1 VLINLYQSKK
11 YDIIQKKL
19 LGETNMNAKEITA
32 LFLLAALWGASFLF
46 MRIASPAIGP
56 VLTIELRVLI
66 AGIVLL
72 LYAWLFKKSIEL
84 KAYWKEYLIV
94 GALNAAIPF
103 TLIAAATLHL
113 TASLAAVLNS
123 TTPLFTA
130 LASRWFLHEPLHAK
144 KWIGI
149 ALGIVGVFVL
159 VGWSPVPLSM
169 QTVFSALLSVLA
181 AFSYG
186 CGGVYAKKTFT
197 GVPPLSLSIG
207 QQLGAAFVLI
217 PFTVFHIPTK
227 PVSSV
232 VVYSILGLAVF
243 CTAIA
248 YLFYF
253 YLLANVGPTKTLS
266 VTFLVP
272 VFGVIWGMIFL
283 HEKITIG
290 MIGGLAM
297 ILTSIFLMSD
307 VKISIKRQQCL
318 KG

>member
-1 VLINLYQSKK
+1 
-11 YDIIQKKL
+11 
-19 LGETNMNAKEITA
+19 MNTKEITA

-46 MRIASPAIGP
+46 MRIASPVIGP

-72 LYAWLFKKSIEL
+72 LYVWMFKKSVKL
-84 KAYWKEYLIV
+84 KAYWKQYLIV

-113 TASLAAVLNS
+113 PASIAAILNS

-130 LASRWFLHEPLHAK
+130 LTSRWFLYEPLDAK

-149 ALGIVGVFVL
+149 GLGIAGVFAL

-169 QTVFSALLSVLA
+169 QTVFSALLSILA

-186 CGGVYAKKTFT
+186 CGGVYAKKAFT
-197 GVPPLSLSIG
+197 GVSSLSLSIG

-217 PFTVFHIPTK
+217 PLTVFYIPTK
-227 PVSSV
+227 PVSPV
-232 VVYSILGLAVF
+232 VVYSVLGLAIF

-290 MIGGLAM
+290 MLGGLAI
-297 ILTSIFLMSD
+297 ILTSIFLLSD
-307 VKISIKRQQCL
+307 VKITVKRQEYI

>member
-1 VLINLYQSKK
+1 
-11 YDIIQKKL
+11 
-19 LGETNMNAKEITA
+19 MNAKEIAA

-66 AGIVLL
+66 AGIALL
-72 LYAWLFKKSIEL
+72 LYAWMFKKSVEL

-94 GALNAAIPF
+94 GVLNAAIPF

-113 TASLAAVLNS
+113 PASVAAILNS

-130 LASRWFLHEPLHAK
+130 LVSRWFLHEPLYAK
-144 KWIGI
+144 KWISI
-149 ALGIVGVFVL
+149 VLGTVGVFAL
-159 VGWSPVPLSM
+159 VGWSPVPLSV
-169 QTVFSALLSVLA
+169 QTVFSALLSILA

-186 CGGVYAKKTFT
+186 CGGVYAKKAFA
-197 GVPPLSLSIG
+197 GVSSLSLSIG
-207 QQLGAAFVLI
+207 QQLGAAAVLT
-217 PFTVFHIPTK
+217 PLTVFAIPTK
-227 PVSSV
+227 PVSALV
-232 VVYSILGLAVF
+232 VFSILGLAVF

-253 YLLANVGPTKTLS
+253 YLLANVGPTKASS

-290 MIGGLAM
+290 MIGGLM
-297 ILTSIFLMSD
+297 IILTSIFLLSD
-307 VKISIKRQQCL
+307 VKISIKHQQYL

>member
-1 VLINLYQSKK
+1 
-11 YDIIQKKL
+11 
-19 LGETNMNAKEITA
+19 MNAKELTA

-46 MRIASPAIGP
+46 MRISSPVIGP
-56 VLTIELRVLI
+56 VLTIELRVLL

-72 LYAWLFKKSIEL
+72 LYAWLFKKAMNI
-84 KAYWKEYLIV
+84 KQHWKEYLII

-103 TLIAAATLHL
+103 TFIATATLHL
-113 TASLAAVLNS
+113 NASLAAIFNS

-130 LASRWFLHEPLHAK
+130 LASLFFLKEPLNAK

-149 ALGIVGVFVL
+149 VFGTFGVFVL
-159 VGWSPVPLSM
+159 MGWSPVPFSI
-169 QTVFSALLSVLA
+169 QTTLSALLSILA
-181 AFSYG
+181 ALSYG
-186 CGGVYAKKTFT
+186 CAGVYAKKALT
-197 GVPPLSLSIG
+197 GVSSLSLAIG
-207 QQLGAAFVLI
+207 QQLGASILLLPLAIV
-217 PFTVFHIPTK
+217 HIPTK
-227 PVSSV
+227 PVSSTV
-232 VVYSILGLAVF
+232 IYSVLGLAIF

-290 MIGGLAM
+290 MIAGLAI
-297 ILTSIFLMSD
+297 ILTSIFLLSD
-307 VKISIKRQQCL
+307 IKIAVKRQESL

>member
-1 VLINLYQSKK
+1 
-11 YDIIQKKL
+11 
-19 LGETNMNAKEITA
+19 MNAKEMA
-32 LFLLAALWGASFLF
+32 SLFLLAALWGASFLF
-46 MRIASPAIGP
+46 MRIASPVIGP

-72 LYAWLFKKSIEL
+72 LYVWMFKKSVEL
-84 KAYWKEYLIV
+84 KAYWKQYLIV

-103 TLIAAATLHL
+103 TLIATATLHL
-113 TASLAAVLNS
+113 PASVAAILNS

-130 LASRWFLHEPLHAK
+130 LTSRWFLHEPLYAK

-149 ALGIVGVFVL
+149 GLDIIGVFAL
-159 VGWSPVPLSM
+159 VGWSPVSLST
-169 QTVFSALLSVLA
+169 QTIVSTLLSILA

-186 CGGVYAKKTFT
+186 CGGVYAKKTFA
-197 GVPPLSLSIG
+197 GVSSLSLSIG
-207 QQLGAAFVLI
+207 QQLGAAAVLI
-217 PFTVFHIPTK
+217 PLVAFDMPTK
-227 PVSSV
+227 QVSTL

-283 HEKITIG
+283 HEKISIG
-290 MIGGLAM
+290 MIGGLAV
-297 ILTSIFLMSD
+297 ILTSIFLLSD
-307 VKISIKRQQCL
+307 VKIAVKRQEYI

>member
-1 VLINLYQSKK
+1 
-11 YDIIQKKL
+11 
-19 LGETNMNAKEITA
+19 MNAKEITA

-46 MRIASPAIGP
+46 MRITSPVIGP

-66 AGIVLL
+66 AGLVLL
-72 LYAWLFKKSIEL
+72 LYVWMFKKSIEL
-84 KAYWKEYLIV
+84 KAYWKQYLIV

-113 TASLAAVLNS
+113 PASVAAILNS

-130 LASRWFLHEPLHAK
+130 LVSRWFLHEPLYAK

-149 ALGIVGVFVL
+149 GFGIVGVFAL

-169 QTVFSALLSVLA
+169 QTVFSALLSILA

-186 CGGVYAKKTFT
+186 CGGVYAKKAFT
-197 GVPPLSLSIG
+197 GVSSLSLSIG

-217 PFTVFHIPTK
+217 PLAAFAIPTK
-227 PVSSV
+227 PVSPLVIYSV
-232 VVYSILGLAVF
+232 LGLAVF

-290 MIGGLAM
+290 MLGGLAV
-297 ILTSIFLMSD
+297 ILTSIFLLSD
-307 VKISIKRQQCL
+307 VKIIVKRQEYI

>member
-1 VLINLYQSKK
+1 
-11 YDIIQKKL
+11 
-19 LGETNMNAKEITA
+19 MNTKEISA

-46 MRIASPAIGP
+46 MRIASPVIGP

-66 AGIVLL
+66 AGLVLL
-72 LYAWLFKKSIEL
+72 LYVWMFKKSIEL
-84 KAYWKEYLIV
+84 KAYWKQYLIV

-113 TASLAAVLNS
+113 PASVAAILNS

-130 LASRWFLHEPLHAK
+130 LVSRWFLHEPLYAK

-149 ALGIVGVFVL
+149 GLGIVGVFAL

-169 QTVFSALLSVLA
+169 QTVFSALLSILA

-186 CGGVYAKKTFT
+186 CGGVYAKKAFT
-197 GVPPLSLSIG
+197 GVSSLSLSIG

-217 PFTVFHIPTK
+217 PLTVFYIPTK
-227 PVSSV
+227 PVSPV
-232 VVYSILGLAVF
+232 VVYSVLGLAVF

-253 YLLANVGPTKTLS
+253 YLLANAGPTKTLS

-290 MIGGLAM
+290 MLGGLAI
-297 ILTSIFLMSD
+297 ILTSIFLLSD
-307 VKISIKRQQCL
+307 VKITVKRQEYI

>member
-1 VLINLYQSKK
+1 
-11 YDIIQKKL
+11 
-19 LGETNMNAKEITA
+19 MNTKEISA

-46 MRIASPAIGP
+46 MRIASPVIGP

-66 AGIVLL
+66 AGLVLL
-72 LYAWLFKKSIEL
+72 LYVWMFKKSVEL
-84 KAYWKEYLIV
+84 KAYWKQYLIV

-113 TASLAAVLNS
+113 PASVAAILNS

-130 LASRWFLHEPLHAK
+130 LVSRWFLHEPLDAK

-149 ALGIVGVFVL
+149 GLGIAGVFAL

-169 QTVFSALLSVLA
+169 QTVFSALLSILA

-186 CGGVYAKKTFT
+186 CGGVYAKKAFT
-197 GVPPLSLSIG
+197 GVSSLSLSIG
-207 QQLGAAFVLI
+207 QQLGAAVVLI
-217 PFTVFHIPTK
+217 PLAAFDIPTK
-227 PVSSV
+227 QVSPL

-290 MIGGLAM
+290 MIGGLAI
-297 ILTSIFLMSD
+297 ILTSIFLLSD
-307 VKISIKRQQCL
+307 VKITVKRQEYI

>member
-1 VLINLYQSKK
+1 
-11 YDIIQKKL
+11 
-19 LGETNMNAKEITA
+19 MNTKEITA

-46 MRIASPAIGP
+46 MRIASPVIGP

-72 LYAWLFKKSIEL
+72 LYVWMFKKSVKL
-84 KAYWKEYLIV
+84 KAYWKQYLIV

-113 TASLAAVLNS
+113 PASIAAILNS

-130 LASRWFLHEPLHAK
+130 LTSRWFLYEPLDAK

-149 ALGIVGVFVL
+149 GLGIAGVFAL
-159 VGWSPVPLSM
+159 VGWSPVPLST
-169 QTVFSALLSVLA
+169 QTVFSALLSILA

-186 CGGVYAKKTFT
+186 CGGVYAKKAFT
-197 GVPPLSLSIG
+197 GVSSLSLSIG

-217 PFTVFHIPTK
+217 PLTVFYIPTK
-227 PVSSV
+227 PVSPV
-232 VVYSILGLAVF
+232 VVYSVLGLAVF

-290 MIGGLAM
+290 MLGGLAI
-297 ILTSIFLMSD
+297 ILTSIFLLSD
-307 VKISIKRQQCL
+307 AKITVKRQEYI

>member
-1 VLINLYQSKK
+1 
-11 YDIIQKKL
+11 
-19 LGETNMNAKEITA
+19 MNKKEIAA

-72 LYAWLFKKSIEL
+72 LYVWMFKKSVEL
-84 KAYWKEYLIV
+84 KAYWKQYLIV

-113 TASLAAVLNS
+113 PASVAAILNS

-130 LASRWFLHEPLHAK
+130 LASRWLLHEPLYAK

-149 ALGIVGVFVL
+149 GIVGVFAL
-159 VGWSPVPLSM
+159 VGWSPVPLSI
-169 QTVFSALLSVLA
+169 QTVFSALLSILA

-186 CGGVYAKKTFT
+186 CGGVYAKKAFA
-197 GVPPLSLSIG
+197 GVSSLSLSIG
-207 QQLGAAFVLI
+207 QQLGAAAVLI
-217 PFTVFHIPTK
+217 PWVAFDIPK
-227 PVSSV
+227 KQVSLLV
-232 VVYSILGLAVF
+232 MYSILGLAVF

-283 HEKITIG
+283 HEKISTG
-290 MIGGLAM
+290 MIGGLAI
-297 ILTSIFLMSD
+297 ILISIFLLSD
-307 VKISIKRQQCL
+307 TKITIKRQEYM

>member
-1 VLINLYQSKK
+1 
-11 YDIIQKKL
+11 
-19 LGETNMNAKEITA
+19 MNAKEITA

-46 MRIASPAIGP
+46 MRIASPVIGP

-72 LYAWLFKKSIEL
+72 LYVWLFKKSVKL

-113 TASLAAVLNS
+113 TASLAAILNS

-130 LASRWFLHEPLHAK
+130 LTSRWFLHEPLYAK

-149 ALGIVGVFVL
+149 VLGTVGVFVL

-169 QTVFSALLSVLA
+169 QTVFSALLSILA

-186 CGGVYAKKTFT
+186 CGGVYAKKAFT
-197 GVPPLSLSIG
+197 GVSSLSLSIG

-217 PFTVFHIPTK
+217 PLTVFHIPTK
-227 PVSSV
+227 PVSPV
-232 VVYSILGLAVF
+232 VVYSILGLAIF

-290 MIGGLAM
+290 MIGGLAI
-297 ILTSIFLMSD
+297 ILTSIFLLSD
-307 VKISIKRQQCL
+307 VKIPTKHQQYL

>member
-1 VLINLYQSKK
+1 
-11 YDIIQKKL
+11 
-19 LGETNMNAKEITA
+19 MNTKEISA

-46 MRIASPAIGP
+46 MRIASPVIGP

-66 AGIVLL
+66 AGLVLL
-72 LYAWLFKKSIEL
+72 LYVWMFKKSIEL
-84 KAYWKEYLIV
+84 KAYWKQYLIV

-113 TASLAAVLNS
+113 PASVAAILNS

-130 LASRWFLHEPLHAK
+130 LVSQWFLHEPLYAK

-149 ALGIVGVFVL
+149 GFGIVGVFAL

-169 QTVFSALLSVLA
+169 QTVFSALLSILA

-186 CGGVYAKKTFT
+186 CGGVYAKKAFT
-197 GVPPLSLSIG
+197 GVSSLSLSIG

-217 PFTVFHIPTK
+217 PLTVFYIPTK
-227 PVSSV
+227 PVSPV
-232 VVYSILGLAVF
+232 VVYSVLGLAVF
-243 CTAIA
+243 CTAAA

>member
-1 VLINLYQSKK
+1 
-11 YDIIQKKL
+11 
-19 LGETNMNAKEITA
+19 MNTKEITA

-46 MRIASPAIGP
+46 MRIASPVIGP

-72 LYAWLFKKSIEL
+72 LYVWMFKKSVKL
-84 KAYWKEYLIV
+84 KAYWKQYLIV

-113 TASLAAVLNS
+113 PASIAAILNS

-130 LASRWFLHEPLHAK
+130 LTSRWFLYEPLDAK

-149 ALGIVGVFVL
+149 GLGIAGVFAL

-169 QTVFSALLSVLA
+169 QTVFSALLSILA

-186 CGGVYAKKTFT
+186 CGGVYAKKAFT
-197 GVPPLSLSIG
+197 GVSSLSLSIG

-217 PFTVFHIPTK
+217 PLTVFYIPTK
-227 PVSSV
+227 PVSPV
-232 VVYSILGLAVF
+232 VVYSVLGLAIF

-290 MIGGLAM
+290 MIGGLM
-297 ILTSIFLMSD
+297 IILTSIFLLSD
-307 VKISIKRQQCL
+307 VKISLNYPHLPANDR
-318 KG
+318 

>member
-1 VLINLYQSKK
+1 
-11 YDIIQKKL
+11 
-19 LGETNMNAKEITA
+19 MNAKEMA
-32 LFLLAALWGASFLF
+32 SLFLLAALWGASFLF
-46 MRIASPAIGP
+46 MRIASPVIGP

-72 LYAWLFKKSIEL
+72 LYVWMFKKSVEL
-84 KAYWKEYLIV
+84 KAYWKQYLIA

-103 TLIAAATLHL
+103 TLIATATLHL
-113 TASLAAVLNS
+113 PASVAAILNS

-130 LASRWFLHEPLHAK
+130 LTSRWFLHEPLYAK

-149 ALGIVGVFVL
+149 GLGIIGVFAL
-159 VGWSPVPLSM
+159 VGWSPVSLST
-169 QTVFSALLSVLA
+169 QTIVSTLLSILA

-186 CGGVYAKKTFT
+186 CGGVYAKKTFA
-197 GVPPLSLSIG
+197 GVSSLSLSIG
-207 QQLGAAFVLI
+207 QQLGAAAVLI
-217 PFTVFHIPTK
+217 PLVAFDMPTK
-227 PVSSV
+227 QVSTL

-283 HEKITIG
+283 HEKISIG
-290 MIGGLAM
+290 MIGGLAV
-297 ILTSIFLMSD
+297 ILTSIFLLSD
-307 VKISIKRQQCL
+307 VKIAVKRQEYI

>member
-1 VLINLYQSKK
+1 
-11 YDIIQKKL
+11 
-19 LGETNMNAKEITA
+19 MNAKEITA

-46 MRIASPAIGP
+46 MRIASPVIGP

-72 LYAWLFKKSIEL
+72 LYVWMFKKSVEL
-84 KAYWKEYLIV
+84 KAYWKQYLIV

-113 TASLAAVLNS
+113 PASIAAILNS

-130 LASRWFLHEPLHAK
+130 LASRWFLHEPLDAK

-149 ALGIVGVFVL
+149 GLGIAGVFAL
-159 VGWSPVPLSM
+159 VGWSPVPLST
-169 QTVFSALLSVLA
+169 QTVFSALLSILA

-186 CGGVYAKKTFT
+186 CGGVYAKKAFT
-197 GVPPLSLSIG
+197 GVSSLSLSIG

-217 PFTVFHIPTK
+217 PLAAFDIPTK
-227 PVSSV
+227 PVSPLVMYSV
-232 VVYSILGLAVF
+232 LGLAVF

-290 MIGGLAM
+290 MLGGLAI
-297 ILTSIFLMSD
+297 ILTSIFLLSD
-307 VKISIKRQQCL
+307 VKITVKRQEYI

>member
-1 VLINLYQSKK
+1 
-11 YDIIQKKL
+11 
-19 LGETNMNAKEITA
+19 MNTKEISA

-46 MRIASPAIGP
+46 MRIASPVIGP

-66 AGIVLL
+66 AGLVLL
-72 LYAWLFKKSIEL
+72 LYVWMFKKSVEL
-84 KAYWKEYLIV
+84 KAYWKQYLIV

-113 TASLAAVLNS
+113 PASVAAILNS

-130 LASRWFLHEPLHAK
+130 LVSRWFLHEPLYAK
-144 KWIGI
+144 KWTGIG
-149 ALGIVGVFVL
+149 LGIVGVFAL

-169 QTVFSALLSVLA
+169 QTVFSALLSILA

-186 CGGVYAKKTFT
+186 CGGVYAKKAFT
-197 GVPPLSLSIG
+197 GVSSLSLSIG
-207 QQLGAAFVLI
+207 QQLGAAVVLI
-217 PFTVFHIPTK
+217 PLAAFDIPTK
-227 PVSSV
+227 QVSPL

-290 MIGGLAM
+290 MIGGLAI
-297 ILTSIFLMSD
+297 ILTSIFLLSD
-307 VKISIKRQQCL
+307 VKIIVKRQEYI

>member
-1 VLINLYQSKK
+1 
-11 YDIIQKKL
+11 
-19 LGETNMNAKEITA
+19 MNAKEFTA

-72 LYAWLFKKSIEL
+72 LYVWMFKKSVEL

-113 TASLAAVLNS
+113 TASVAAILNS

-130 LASRWFLHEPLHAK
+130 LASRWFLHEPLYA
-144 KWIGI
+144 
-149 ALGIVGVFVL
+149 
-159 VGWSPVPLSM
+159 M
-169 QTVFSALLSVLA
+169 QTVFSALLSILA

-186 CGGVYAKKTFT
+186 CAGVYAKKAFT
-197 GVPPLSLSIG
+197 GVSSLSLSIG
-207 QQLGAAFVLI
+207 QQLGAAAVLI
-217 PFTVFHIPTK
+217 PLAAFSIPTK
-227 PVSSV
+227 QVSPL

-283 HEKITIG
+283 HEKITVG
-290 MIGGLAM
+290 MIGGLTI
-297 ILTSIFLMSD
+297 ILTSIFLLSD
-307 VKISIKRQQCL
+307 VKITVKRQEYM